1 MDISKS
7 VARACES
14 GRAFAAKVID
24 SIDAVGDH
32 IDLILKTAEITVI
45 SILVK
50 ACSKTTL
57 ALANRARYVAECIE
71 EDERS
76 RHGDYRR

>member
-7 VARACES
+7 VVKLCES

-24 SIDAVGDH
+24 ALDAVGDY
-32 IDLILKTAEITVI
+32 IDLVLKTAEITAI

-50 ACSKTTL
+50 ACSKAVL
-57 ALANRARYVAECIE
+57 ALADRARYVAECIE

-76 RHGDYRR
+76 RYGNCRR